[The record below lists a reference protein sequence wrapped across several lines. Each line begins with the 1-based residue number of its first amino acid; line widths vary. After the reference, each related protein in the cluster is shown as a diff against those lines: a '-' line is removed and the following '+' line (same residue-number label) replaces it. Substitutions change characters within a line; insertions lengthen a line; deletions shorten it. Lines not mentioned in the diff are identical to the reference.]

1 MADLVSEDLKERE
14 EGLISK
20 ASSPMRKL
28 VADLNCSLYS
38 CRRMMPLEDWG
49 DCEQSDTS
57 SLRPNLSWLACD
69 SSKGHSAGGEMTFG
83 RFRYR
88 FYRRLTGIAESC
100 SRLTRNFRPAPQD
113 SVSQRMCPFCKL
125 ITPRSGRRCLECGKS
140 FGTA

>member
-14 EGLISK
+14 EGLVSK

-69 SSKGHSAGGEMTFG
+69 SSKGQSKRGWGDDLWPVSLSFLQKTDRHRRIVLAADPQLQGGT
-83 RFRYR
+83 
-88 FYRRLTGIAESC
+88 
-100 SRLTRNFRPAPQD
+100 SRLRLAADVPI
-113 SVSQRMCPFCKL
+113 L
-125 ITPRSGRRCLECGKS
+125 
-140 FGTA
+140 